1 MSAAFFGY
9 VLIDVLT
16 FGKEPSMAIS
26 ILTLAAHELRAS
38 LRNLWFVF
46 YALVFALLT
55 LALSSLSLS
64 GSGMFGFAGF
74 GRTAASLINLVLL
87 IVPLMGLTIGAQ
99 SLAGEREQGTLA
111 YLLAQPVS
119 RIEVLI
125 GKLLG
130 LGAALLAA
138 LLLGFGL
145 AAALLAWQGG
155 IVAVGQYA
163 LLVGF
168 SLLLALV
175 SLSLGLAISAWSR
188 SSALAVGLALLAWLL
203 LVFLGDLGLMGT
215 AVVMKL
221 DIHTLF
227 AIALVNPLQV
237 FKIATVYGL
246 RATLEVLGPAGV
258 YATRTYGAQ
267 LLPLLVGVLVLWVL
281 VPVLAAYGRFRLDGG
296 RLL

>member
-1 MSAAFFGY
+1 
-9 VLIDVLT
+9 
-16 FGKEPSMAIS
+16 MAKS
-26 ILTLAAHELRAS
+26 ILTLSVHELRGS
-38 LRNLWFVF
+38 LRNLWFVL
-46 YALVFALLT
+46 YALVFTLLA
-55 LALSSLSLS
+55 LALSLLSLS
-64 GSGMFGFAGF
+64 GAAMFGFAGF

-119 RIEVLI
+119 RAEVLL

-130 LGAALLAA
+130 LSAALLAA
-138 LLLGFGL
+138 LLIGFGV

-155 IVAVGQYA
+155 IVAVEQYA
-163 LLVGF
+163 MLVGF

-188 SSALAVGLALLAWLL
+188 SSALAVGLALLTWLL

-221 DIHTLF
+221 DIQTLF
-227 AIALVNPLQV
+227 GLALINPLQV

-246 RATLEVLGPAGV
+246 RASLEVLGPAGV
-258 YATRTYGAQ
+258 YATRIYGAQ
-267 LLPLLVGVLVLWVL
+267 LVPLLVGVLMLWVAI
-281 VPVLAAYGRFRLDGG
+281 PMFAAFVRFRLEGDF
-296 RLL
+296 